1 MGKIPLSHFNLI
13 YLKLGYAEISEENY
27 ADSFQQE
34 PEPVLALS
42 QKYKLLFL
50 FHFWSEAL

>member
-1 MGKIPLSHFNLI
+1 MGKISLFLFNLI
-13 YLKLGYAEISEENY
+13 YLKLGYTEISEENY

-50 FHFWSEAL
+50 FHF